1 MSTILSEIETLYR
14 SHPRADVTS
23 TVTSLLLT
31 ILTAPQSL
39 LDTFVIL
46 HAGFVAALYRLIGLD
61 FGAYVIQTLIERFDV
76 AYKTEQKECVNLVAF
91 LSELYNFGVVG
102 AGLVYDLVRMFMED
116 LNEFGTEL
124 LLKVIQS
131 IYPSRNLVDEILVN
145 SYDKTIL
152 LH

>member
-14 SHPRADVTS
+14 SHPRANVTS
-23 TVTSLLLT
+23 TLTTLLLT

-61 FGAYVIQTLIERFDV
+61 FGAYVIQTLIERFDI
-76 AYKTEQKECVNLVAF
+76 AHKMEQKECVNLVAF

-124 LLKVIQS
+124 LLKMIQS
-131 IYPSRNLVDEILVN
+131 IIPS
-145 SYDKTIL
+145 
-152 LH
+152 